1 MEAVQNIEN
10 KKINANEIQGIN
22 KQTFAQKLSGY
33 KRQPLSLFLLILVC
47 LSALLTVG
55 VLLFLI
61 GYILVNGIPNI
72 KPELFE
78 WEYNT
83 DNVSML
89 PSMINTLYMTGLT
102 LLMAVPVGIFSAIY
116 MVEYAKRGSKL
127 VKVVR
132 TTTETLQGIPSIV
145 YGLFGYLMFVIGCH
159 WGYTLM
165 AGAITL
171 AIMVLPV
178 IMRTTEEAL
187 LSVPDSYREGS
198 FGLGYAG
205 YLFRYHFGNWP
216 YRRRDSGINLH
227 RWYGCNSCN
236 GRDGF
241 HPDTGSSYVLSV
253 E

>member
-1 MEAVQNIEN
+1 MEAVQNVEN

-22 KQTFAQKLSGY
+22 KQTFAQRLSGY
-33 KRQPLSLFLLILVC
+33 KRQPLSLFLLIVVC

-102 LLMAVPVGIFSAIY
+102 LLMAVPVGVFSAIY

-127 VKVVR
+127 VKIVR

-178 IMRTTEEAL
+178 IMQLWLQSRVVSVLPVLMPARQLHRLSVLRVCLVQIRLQSVFRLMKILIL
-187 LSVPDSYREGS
+187 LSTAQLQLLKTVR
-198 FGLGYAG
+198 
-205 YLFRYHFGNWP
+205 
-216 YRRRDSGINLH
+216 
-227 RWYGCNSCN
+227 
-236 GRDGF
+236 
-241 HPDTGSSYVLSV
+241 LSIMK